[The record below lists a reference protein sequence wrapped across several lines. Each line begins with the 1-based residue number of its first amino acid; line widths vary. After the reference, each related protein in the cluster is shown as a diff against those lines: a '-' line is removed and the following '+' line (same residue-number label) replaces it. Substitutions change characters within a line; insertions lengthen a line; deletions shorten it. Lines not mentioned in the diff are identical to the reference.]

1 MHSKLLRHAAALP
14 AGFGLIAGTLGAA
27 AAPALA
33 ASFSVTISASTTPV
47 NVRTTS
53 AGHDHVTVTPGNDD
67 DRWTKA
73 GVGVSAGAWRT
84 SGGVQDSIFS
94 NVGLPVRGW

>member
-33 ASFSVTISASTTPV
+33 ASFS
-47 NVRTTS
+47 
-53 AGHDHVTVTPGNDD
+53 VTVTPGNDD

>member
-1 MHSKLLRHAAALP
+1 MRSRLLCHATALP
-14 AGFGLIAGTLGAA
+14 AGFGLVAGSPGGATAA
-27 AAPALA
+27 AHQ
-33 ASFSVTISASTTPV
+33 ASFRATHPASTTQV
-47 NVRTTS
+47 N
-53 AGHDHVTVTPGNDD
+53 VTPGNDD

-73 GVGVSAGAWRT
+73 GVGVSTGAWQT